1 MVRPREV
8 GVFTAVGTS
17 ATAVNLSTVAA
28 LVPLGISPL
37 AANAI
42 GFLLSFAGSFA
53 AHARWTFPARGRD
66 VGVALQR
73 FAVVSVLGFACTE
86 AAYAGALEWTFVD
99 YRLSLFLV
107 ILTLGAVKLV
117 ASKHWAFAHA

>member
-1 MVRPREV
+1 MIRPREV
-8 GVFTAVGTS
+8 GAFTAVGTS

-37 AANAI
+37 AANVV
-42 GFLLSFAGSFA
+42 GFLLAFGGSFV
-53 AHARWTFPARGRD
+53 AHASWTFPVQGRN

-73 FAVVSVLGFACTE
+73 FAVVSLLGFAFTE
-86 AAYAGALEWTFVD
+86 AAYAGALEWTLID

-107 ILTLGAVKLV
+107 ILTLGAAKLLV
-117 ASKHWAFAHA
+117 SKHWAFARA

>member
-1 MVRPREV
+1 MIRPREV
-8 GVFTAVGTS
+8 GAFTAVGTS

-37 AANAI
+37 VANVI
-42 GFLLSFAGSFA
+42 GFLLSFAGSFV
-53 AHARWTFPARGRD
+53 AHARWTFPAQGRD

-73 FAVVSVLGFACTE
+73 FAVVSLLGFACTE
-86 AAYAGALEWTFVD
+86 AAYAGVLEWTLVD

-107 ILTLGAVKLV
+107 ILTLGVAKLL
-117 ASKHWAFAHA
+117 ASKHWAFVSG

>member
-1 MVRPREV
+1 MMHPREV
-8 GVFTAVGTS
+8 GAFTAVGTS

-37 AANAI
+37 VANAI
-42 GFLLSFAGSFA
+42 GFLLAFGGSFV
-53 AHARWTFPARGRD
+53 AHARWTFPARGRN

-73 FAVVSVLGFACTE
+73 FAVVSLLGFAFTE
-86 AAYAGALEWTFVD
+86 AAYAGALEWTLAD

-107 ILTLGAVKLV
+107 ILTLGAAKLL
-117 ASKHWAFAHA
+117 ASKHWAFARA